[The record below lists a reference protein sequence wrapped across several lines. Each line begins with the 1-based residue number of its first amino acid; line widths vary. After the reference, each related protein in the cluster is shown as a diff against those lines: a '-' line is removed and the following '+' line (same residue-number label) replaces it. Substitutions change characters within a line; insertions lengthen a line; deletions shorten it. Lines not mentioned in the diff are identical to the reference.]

1 MRLITETELIEMERL
16 LAALFHNADRGHERD
31 QIAILHERLLD
42 AYESQRRS
50 RSSAD
55 RLRLLSGSQTS
66 Q

>member
-1 MRLITETELIEMERL
+1 MERL

>member
-1 MRLITETELIEMERL
+1 MERL
-16 LAALFHNADRGHERD
+16 LAALFHNAGRDHERD

-55 RLRLLSGSQTS
+55 RLRQLSGSQTS

>member
-1 MRLITETELIEMERL
+1 MKLITQTELIEMERL
-16 LAALFHNADRGHERD
+16 LAALFHDADRGHERD
-31 QIAILHERLLD
+31 QIATLHERLLD

-55 RLRLLSGSQTS
+55 RLRQLSGLQTT